1 MLLGSGWEC
10 CQDTGMWEKEG
21 CDPIPP
27 DLYLDSTVF
36 SLAGQIKFREY
47 IKWWMQSIDV
57 ADTVSYTPA

>member
-1 MLLGSGWEC
+1 
-10 CQDTGMWEKEG
+10 MWEKEG